1 MQIARHLSWI
11 VMRAQVFA
19 LNLLGLHQQ
28 AVDRLRQMQAQR
40 PDDFFV
46 LTTLAHFLGQ
56 ADQTRAE
63 AITLLERALVQ
74 GPESAALHF
83 NLAYLLEQQRRMDEA
98 EVSFR
103 TAIAMDE
110 KLDRAWYGLGLV
122 LIQKGQADDALQ
134 ALKRNTELQPMSPF
148 GWYQL
153 ARLHVDRAEPDLAV
167 AIIRHLQGF
176 EPKVAEQL
184 KRETGLKT

>member
-11 VMRAQVFA
+11 VMRAQVSA

-28 AVDRLRQMQAQR
+28 TVDRLRQMQAQR